1 MIYCTRRKIQKMD
14 LNRLKELSFH
24 SLKNYSGDAYKTNLK
39 KVSFPNYENFVNP
52 GIAYIGFI
60 TRLD

>member
-1 MIYCTRRKIQKMD
+1 MD
-14 LNRLKELSFH
+14 LNRLKESSFH
-24 SLKNYSGDAYKTNLK
+24 SLKNYSGDAYKTDLK